1 MNNNWRMEMFDY
13 IRLERTMCYGNCPVY
28 NVVVDKEG
36 NVKYQ
41 GEMFV
46 YKSGEYQWKISNKKV
61 KQLRDLIENFGFES
75 YIYKPLNG
83 FITDQPSCIT
93 TVKYSDG
100 DSKEI
105 DHYYGDILIDDRLTN
120 FEKRIESI
128 IGTKKYVNPKLY
140 IYEVTEKVAEPLCRY
155 LVISASKEEA
165 INLVNKESDIQ
176 DILEWQINK
185 IGIATN
191 DYYGPVIIMKGI

>member
-1 MNNNWRMEMFDY
+1 MFDY

-28 NVVVDKEG
+28 NVTVDKEG
-36 NVKYQ
+36 NVKYE

-46 YKSGEYQWKISNKKV
+46 YKSGEYRWKIPSKKV
-61 KQLRDLIENFGFES
+61 KQLSDLIENFGFES

-105 DHYYGDILIDDRLTN
+105 DHYYGDILLDDRLTD
-120 FEKRIESI
+120 FEKKIESI

-140 IYEVTEKVAEPLCRY
+140 IYEVTEKVAEPPYRY

-165 INLVNKESDIQ
+165 INLVNKEHDIQ
-176 DILEWQINK
+176 DILERQVNK
-185 IGIATN
+185 IGIATD
-191 DYYGPVIIMKGI
+191 DYYGPVIVMKGI

>member
-1 MNNNWRMEMFDY
+1 MFDY

-28 NVVVDKEG
+28 NVIVDKEG
-36 NVKYQ
+36 NVKYE

-61 KQLRDLIENFGFES
+61 KQLRDLIENFGFKS

-83 FITDQPSCIT
+83 FVTDQPSCIT

-105 DHYYGDILIDDRLTN
+105 DHYYGDILIDNRLTD
-120 FEKRIESI
+120 FEKKIESI
-128 IGTKKYVNPKLY
+128 IGTKKYANPKLY
-140 IYEVTEKVAEPLCRY
+140 IYEVTEKVSEPPCRY

-165 INLVNKESDIQ
+165 INLVNKESDIE
-176 DILEWQINK
+176 DMLEWQVNK
-185 IGIATN
+185 IGIATD
-191 DYYGPVIIMKGI
+191 DYYGSVIIMKGI